1 MYFYLVKTKENIPI
15 LGINE
20 FQLNLGS
27 DSSFQYHEI
36 CGVGFIEK
44 PHKHDF
50 FVFLLFERGSGTH
63 TIDFIEHSV
72 TEKQLHLLF
81 PDQVHS
87 WNLGAETAAFQIMVS
102 RQIFETFANSLKFD
116 LVMYQKHPVLN
127 LYPGVFQKLLYEFRA
142 IQSELFLKPILWDIV
157 RSRCR
162 IIAQMVSREAEQIFE
177 DLKVY
182 CAKPVLFEYQSMI
195 DTYYKEEKSVAFYA
209 EKLNISPNYL
219 NILCKKHLYRSA
231 TSLIHNR
238 LILEA
243 KRLLLISKKSIK
255 EIAYELGFYD
265 LAYFSKFFKNQTG
278 MPPRDFKELM

>member
-1 MYFYLVKTKENIPI
+1 MKTKENIPI
-15 LGINE
+15 LGIDE
-20 FQLNLGS
+20 FQLNNLGS

-36 CGVGFIEK
+36 CGARFIEK

-50 FVFLLFERGSGTH
+50 FLFLLFEKGSGTH
-63 TIDFIEHSV
+63 TIDFIEHSI
-72 TEKQLHLLF
+72 TGNQLHLLF

-87 WNLGAETAAFQIMVS
+87 WNLGEETTAFQIMVS
-102 RQIFETFANSLKFD
+102 RRIFETFANSLKFD
-116 LVMYQKHPVLN
+116 FVMYQKHPVLN
-127 LYPGVFQKLLYEFRA
+127 LDCEVFQKLLYEFQA
-142 IQSELFLKPILWDIV
+142 IQSELFLKPVLWDIIN
-157 RSRCR
+157 SRCQ
-162 IIAQMVSREAEQIFE
+162 IIAQMVSREAERIFE

-182 CAKPVLFEYQSMI
+182 HAKPVLFEYLSMI

-243 KRLLLISKKSIK
+243 KRLLFISKKPIK

-278 MPPRDFKELM
+278 MPPREFKELM

>member
-1 MYFYLVKTKENIPI
+1 VKTKENIPI